1 MRLSSMRYKNYTW
14 PHNPEVYR
22 VERRR
27 RLAVHPVRNDFFGG
41 NVSVTGLVTATDIVA
56 QCKGKLKSRHLGI
69 PEVMLRDE
77 KDRFLDD
84 WTIPRLE
91 KALGIKVH
99 LLPCG
104 GGALVRALLG
114 FRLP

>member
-1 MRLSSMRYKNYTW
+1 MGQIERYIKTL
-14 PHNPEVYR
+14 PVTCKVLPELPDTLI
-22 VERRR
+22 E
-27 RLAVHPVRNDFFGG
+27 DFVG
-41 NVSVTGLVTATDIVA
+41 SITGTDIIR

-91 KALGIKVH
+91 KALGVKVH